1 MKLSRSAWL
10 LALLLSACHRES
22 AQKREPASAASPS
35 AAPAPSPPALI
46 PLELD
51 ATLRVPA
58 LAAGSKASLLVLLH
72 GLGSS
77 GQDIE
82 QSDWGRFASEHGVAL
97 LAPSGPRDSQGR
109 RYWNA
114 DPTCCDFERH
124 GLDHVAAL
132 RGLIEHA
139 LAVAPLDRSRVFVG
153 GHSNGGFMAHRL
165 ACEAPDLVR
174 AIVSIA
180 GVGPLEPPT
189 CKPIQNLRVLQV
201 HGDADRIV
209 PYPGGHLFS
218 DPRLPQ
224 SASALGTVRDWAQ
237 RLGCNPTPRDE
248 SSLNFDEMLPGA
260 ETRVAAFSDCARG
273 RVELWTVHGGGHS
286 LGFTTP
292 APELI
297 WNFLN
302 GSP

>member
-1 MKLSRSAWL
+1 MWL
-10 LALLLSACHRES
+10 AIALLPVAC
-22 AQKREPASAASPS
+22 QREPARKPTQQPPASEPTTS
-35 AAPAPSPPALI
+35 RPPAAPAPSLV

-51 ATLRVPA
+51 STLRLPA
-58 LAAGSKASLLVLLH
+58 LASGAKAPLLVLLH

-82 QSDWGRFASEHGVAL
+82 QSDWSRFASEHGIAL
-97 LAPSGPRDSQGR
+97 IAPNGPRDSQGR

-114 DPTCCDFERH
+114 GPTCCDFERR
-124 GLDHVAAL
+124 GPDHVALL

-139 LAVAPLDRSRVFVG
+139 LTAAPLDAARVFVG
-153 GHSNGGFMAHRL
+153 GHSNGGFMAHRI

-174 AIVSIA
+174 GIVSIS
-180 GVGPLEPPT
+180 GVGPVEPPT
-189 CKPIQNLRVLQV
+189 CERAENLRVLQV

-209 PYPGGHLFS
+209 PYAGGHLFS

-224 SASALGTVRDWAQ
+224 SASALETVRAWAQ
-237 RLGCNPTPRDE
+237 RLGCSQPPQSQN
-248 SSLNFDEMLPGA
+248 SLDLVPALPGP
-260 ETRVAAFSDCARG
+260 ETQISAFQGCRNG

-286 LGFTTP
+286 LGFTMP